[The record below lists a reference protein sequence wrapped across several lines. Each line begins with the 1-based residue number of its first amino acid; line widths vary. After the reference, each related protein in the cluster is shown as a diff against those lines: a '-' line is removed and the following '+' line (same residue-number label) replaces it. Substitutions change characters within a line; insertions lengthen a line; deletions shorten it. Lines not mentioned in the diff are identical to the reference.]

1 MRRVCLI
8 LAVIVALPLVG
19 QAQKSFVYVDPVA
32 ADLAGLRTECL
43 TNPNNYSYTDP
54 FAGTKTL
61 TQWYQAGD
69 DTIVANIL
77 NQTRAGITIYRTDVA
92 PDEVKEAVAIA
103 QLTTS
108 ATAAVSSL
116 QAAWLN
122 AFFSG
127 AAVRLINK
135 SGTDTRVLTNLLAVL
150 TNASASETRVRALGS
165 RTGTRAEQL
174 WGCVAPNTGTGC
186 EYVTVAPY
194 HVQQARALP

>member
-1 MRRVCLI
+1 MRRVL
-8 LAVIVALPLVG
+8 LPLLLLTLTTPAF
-19 QAQKSFVYVDPVA
+19 AQRALSVYVDPVV
-32 ADLAGLRTECL
+32 LTELRTECQ

-61 TQWYQAGD
+61 AQWYAAGD
-69 DTIVANIL
+69 DTIVAKIL

-92 PDEVKEAVAIA
+92 PDEVKEAVAIG

-127 AAVRLINK
+127 SSVRLLTK
-135 SGTDTRVLTNLLAVL
+135 AGGDTRVLTNLLAVL

-165 RTGTRAEQL
+165 RTGSRAEQL
-174 WGCVAPNTGTGC
+174 WGCTVNTGVGC
-186 EYVTVAPY
+186 EYVTVDPSL
-194 HVQQARALP
+194 HVAASRKLP